1 MFSLSSSNQYYL
13 YDKPCDMRKSFDS
26 LSGVV
31 ESQMSHNPCDGSV
44 YVFINKRRDR
54 IKLLHWEY
62 GGFVLYYKR
71 LEKGVLESPRLAE
84 GTCLI
89 SWSTLMLII
98 EGIRVGSIQ
107 KSSRFSLK
115 KTD

>member
-31 ESQMSHNPCDGSV
+31 QSQMRHNPCDGSV

-54 IKLLHWEY
+54 IKLLHWEH

-71 LEKGVLESPRLAE
+71 LERGVIESPRLAE
-84 GTCLI
+84 DSCLI

-98 EGIRVGSIQ
+98 EGIRVDSIQ
-107 KSSRFSLK
+107 KSSRFSLR
-115 KTD
+115 KT